1 MVTPMASAHSSP
13 PDPSIQP
20 DNHTP
25 LPLLLQPQPYIGI
38 IHFIF
43 NLLGILGRF
52 GNCIVSLIRQS
63 FVTQP
68 YLCHKFSTPYT
79 AMGVTRQC
87 GMADAHYYIIK
98 FHILFFLEPF
108 FVSLGKKYYDICA
121 YKCITFKV

>member
-1 MVTPMASAHSSP
+1 MASAHSSP

-20 DNHTP
+20 DITP
-25 LPLLLQPQPYIGI
+25 LCLPIATTTYMDI

-43 NLLGILGRF
+43 NLLGILVDF

-68 YLCHKFSTPYT
+68 YLCHKFSHTYT
-79 AMGVTRQC
+79 AMESQGNVHGRCTLLHNQ
-87 GMADAHYYIIK
+87 IPL
-98 FHILFFLEPF
+98 LFFLEPF
-108 FVSLGKKYYDICA
+108 FAHWVKILCICA